1 MKKATKI
8 GLIVVAS
15 VVGLLIIAAVG
26 YRLIFSQ
33 GVVESFEVN
42 SSDLDTKVLIAT
54 QGSGFKDALVSG
66 IIEDLKKKPIYIKV
80 VDVTTL
86 SDVKEDDWN
95 VVVLISTCQ
104 SATLQPDTATYLD
117 QAKDLDKTILLITSG
132 SGTWK
137 PENSPLDSISSASKK
152 ANVDSLIVN
161 ILNRLNTTVYSKEFI
176 HDNNDNK
183 REPRSS
189 KHRV

>member
-1 MKKATKI
+1 MKKASKI
-8 GLIVVAS
+8 GLIVAGS
-15 VVGLLIIAAVG
+15 IVGLLIIAAVG
-26 YRLIFSQ
+26 YRLMFSQ

-42 SSDLDTKVLIAT
+42 SPDLKTKVLIAT

-66 IIEDLKKKPIYIKV
+66 IIEDLKKKSAYIKV

-86 SDVKEDDWN
+86 SDVKEDEWN

-104 SATLQPDTATYLD
+104 SAKLQPDTVAYLD

-137 PENSPLDSISSASKK
+137 PEDSPIDCISSASRK
-152 ANVDSLIVN
+152 ANVDSLVVN
-161 ILNRLNTTVYSKEFI
+161 ILNRLNTI
-176 HDNNDNK
+176 LG
-183 REPRSS
+183 
-189 KHRV
+189 